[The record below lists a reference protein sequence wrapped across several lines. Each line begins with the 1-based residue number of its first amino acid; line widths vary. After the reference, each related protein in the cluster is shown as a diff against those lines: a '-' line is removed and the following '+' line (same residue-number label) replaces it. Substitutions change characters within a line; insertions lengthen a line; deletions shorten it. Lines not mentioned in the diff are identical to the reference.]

1 MPRLPCLPADGIGDN
16 PPPIPV
22 QGCPVSK
29 LGDGCTPLL
38 GKRMCLRPVAFQ
50 GCREASGHKGVAGE
64 IGWAGGGDTS
74 GAVGGVRAGLDLGG
88 WGCLGTTDHSLG
100 RKGEGRCPLWV
111 PHLFSLCP
119 KDF

>member
-16 PPPIPV
+16 PHPPTPV

-50 GCREASGHKGVAGE
+50 GCREASGHKGVAG
-64 IGWAGGGDTS
+64 
-74 GAVGGVRAGLDLGG
+74 RLGG
-88 WGCLGTTDHSLG
+88 LGAGTPQG
-100 RKGEGRCPLWV
+100 QWEE
-111 PHLFSLCP
+111 
-119 KDF
+119 